1 MESHLIRRQ
10 SLSDEVKKVLKEY
23 IYSMDPHESTKL
35 PSENEIAQNYGVSRV
50 TVRKVLDELEQEGL
64 IIRIHGRGT
73 FVNSVATQMNVSL
86 IPAKD
91 YAQIIKDSG
100 NHPDVKLLRCQSE
113 VPSKEVQRGLNLSS
127 EEKVLRVEK
136 VFSSDGYPSLLCV
149 DLIPVSLVGEKIN
162 QSLWAIDS
170 TFKVLRNCFHI
181 DVKRDCISFEAVSK
195 RAAKKET
202 KACELLDADALL
214 KISGYC
220 YDQDNKPVSY
230 GVDYYD
236 TKYIRYHMVR
246 NAEY

>member
-113 VPSKEVQRGLNLSS
+113 FPSKEVQRGLNLSS

>member
-113 VPSKEVQRGLNLSS
+113 FPSKEVQRGLNLSS

-136 VFSSDGYPSLLCV
+136 IFSSDGYPSLLCV

-181 DVKRDCISFEAVSK
+181 DVKRDCISFESVSK

>member
-113 VPSKEVQRGLNLSS
+113 FPSKEVQRGLNLSS

-136 VFSSDGYPSLLCV
+136 IFSSDGYPSLLCV

-162 QSLWAIDS
+162 QSLWAINS

>member
-23 IYSMDPHESTKL
+23 IYSMDSHESTKL

-113 VPSKEVQRGLNLSS
+113 FPSKEVQRGLNLSS

-136 VFSSDGYPSLLCV
+136 IFSSDGYPSLLCV

>member
-50 TVRKVLDELEQEGL
+50 TIRKVLDELEQEGL

-113 VPSKEVQRGLNLSS
+113 FPSKEVQRGLNLSS

-136 VFSSDGYPSLLCV
+136 IFSSDGYPSLLCV

>member
-113 VPSKEVQRGLNLSS
+113 FPSKEVQRGLNLSS

-162 QSLWAIDS
+162 QSLGAIDS
-170 TFKVLRNCFHI
+170 TFKVLRNCFHMDGKGDGFYLRQFQKERQRRKQKHVNCLMQMHCLKFQDI
-181 DVKRDCISFEAVSK
+181 VTTRIISQYPME
-195 RAAKKET
+195 
-202 KACELLDADALL
+202 
-214 KISGYC
+214 
-220 YDQDNKPVSY
+220 
-230 GVDYYD
+230 
-236 TKYIRYHMVR
+236 
-246 NAEY
+246 

>member
-10 SLSDEVKKVLKEY
+10 SLSDEVKIVLKEY

-113 VPSKEVQRGLNLSS
+113 FPSKEVQRGLNLSS

-136 VFSSDGYPSLLCV
+136 IFSSDGYPSLLCV

>member
-23 IYSMDPHESTKL
+23 ISSVDPHESTKL

-113 VPSKEVQRGLNLSS
+113 FPSKEVQRGLNLSS

-136 VFSSDGYPSLLCV
+136 IFSSDGYPSLLCV

-162 QSLWAIDS
+162 QSLWAINS

-181 DVKRDCISFEAVSK
+181 EVKRDCISFEAVSK

>member
-113 VPSKEVQRGLNLSS
+113 FPSKEVQRGLNLSS

-136 VFSSDGYPSLLCV
+136 IFSSDGYPSLLCV
-149 DLIPVSLVGEKIN
+149 DSDP
-162 QSLWAIDS
+162 
-170 TFKVLRNCFHI
+170 
-181 DVKRDCISFEAVSK
+181 CIFGWRK
-195 RAAKKET
+195 
-202 KACELLDADALL
+202 
-214 KISGYC
+214 
-220 YDQDNKPVSY
+220 N
-230 GVDYYD
+230 
-236 TKYIRYHMVR
+236 
-246 NAEY
+246 

>member
-100 NHPDVKLLRCQSE
+100 NHPDVTLLRCQSE
-113 VPSKEVQRGLNLSS
+113 FPSKEVQRGLNLSS

>member
-113 VPSKEVQRGLNLSS
+113 FPSKEVQRGLNLSS

-136 VFSSDGYPSLLCV
+136 IFSSDGYPSLLCV

-162 QSLWAIDS
+162 QSLWAINS

-181 DVKRDCISFEAVSK
+181 EVKRDCISFEAVSK

>member
-86 IPAKD
+86 TPAKD

-113 VPSKEVQRGLNLSS
+113 FPSKEVQRGLNLSS

-136 VFSSDGYPSLLCV
+136 IFSSDGYPSLLCV

-162 QSLWAIDS
+162 QSLWVIDS

>member
-1 MESHLIRRQ
+1 M
-10 SLSDEVKKVLKEY
+10 
-23 IYSMDPHESTKL
+23 
-35 PSENEIAQNYGVSRV
+35 
-50 TVRKVLDELEQEGL
+50 
-64 IIRIHGRGT
+64 
-73 FVNSVATQMNVSL
+73 
-86 IPAKD
+86 
-91 YAQIIKDSG
+91 
-100 NHPDVKLLRCQSE
+100 
-113 VPSKEVQRGLNLSS
+113 
-127 EEKVLRVEK
+127 LRVEK
-136 VFSSDGYPSLLCV
+136 IFSSDGHPSLLCV
-149 DLIPVSLVGEKIN
+149 DLLPISLVGEKIS

>member
-91 YAQIIKDSG
+91 YAQIIKDS
-100 NHPDVKLLRCQSE
+100 
-113 VPSKEVQRGLNLSS
+113 
-127 EEKVLRVEK
+127 
-136 VFSSDGYPSLLCV
+136 
-149 DLIPVSLVGEKIN
+149 
-162 QSLWAIDS
+162 
-170 TFKVLRNCFHI
+170 
-181 DVKRDCISFEAVSK
+181 
-195 RAAKKET
+195 
-202 KACELLDADALL
+202 
-214 KISGYC
+214 
-220 YDQDNKPVSY
+220 
-230 GVDYYD
+230 
-236 TKYIRYHMVR
+236 
-246 NAEY
+246 

>member
-113 VPSKEVQRGLNLSS
+113 FPSKEVQRGLNLSS

-136 VFSSDGYPSLLCV
+136 IFSSDGYPSLLCV

-246 NAEY
+246 NAED

>member
-113 VPSKEVQRGLNLSS
+113 FPSKEVQRGLNLSS

-136 VFSSDGYPSLLCV
+136 IFSSDGYPSLLCV

>member
-113 VPSKEVQRGLNLSS
+113 FPSKEVQRGLNLSS

-136 VFSSDGYPSLLCV
+136 IFSSDGYPSLLCV
-149 DLIPVSLVGEKIN
+149 DLIPESLVGEKIN